1 MYTLTEG
8 KHANAWDAQ
17 NRLASCATTGANAN
31 TSDYRYGADGLRRRM
46 AVTNSGQTR
55 PTRITYDGYDGTNAV
70 REWNEV
76 PLTQVKAVAATYLM
90 GPSGPMYA
98 DKTQFLS
105 KRPANAADVR
115 WFASVRT
122 GMSTTA
128 SVVSWTRWT

>member
-1 MYTLTEG
+1 
-8 KHANAWDAQ
+8 
-17 NRLASCATTGANAN
+17 
-31 TSDYRYGADGLRRRM
+31 M
-46 AVTNSGQTR
+46 AVTDVGQTA
-55 PTRITYDGYDGTNAV
+55 PNSITHYGYDGANVV
-70 REWNEV
+70 REWSED
-76 PLTQVKAVAATYLM
+76 PLTRVMSVAATYLL

-128 SVVSWTRWT
+128 SAASWARWT